1 MELTPID
8 VEQKAFTQ
16 ALRGYQMDE
25 VDDFLDEIVTALRG
39 YDQRLR
45 DAQEKM
51 RALEADASSRGGDET
66 TISRA
71 ILVAQRSADS
81 LLAEAKVDA
90 DRIRNSAKAEAE
102 SLHAERETERNRAQ
116 AEIDGMREKVSSL
129 RQTLAVLVEAVG
141 GRVGEMESEI
151 SNAEGKL
158 QQAAA
163 EDPEPVEA
171 AERIEAVRGLF
182 PSDTES
188 RASISGRTGQEA
200 PAHLEPM
207 GAPAG
212 DRSRDA
218 AGDQPDDEGDDFE
231 QREIGSR
238 VSSRPWERG

>member
-45 DAQEKM
+45 DAQEKI

-102 SLHAERETERNRAQ
+102 SLHAEREMERNRAQ
-116 AEIDGMREKVSSL
+116 TEIDGMRQKVSGL

-141 GRVGEMESEI
+141 GRIGEMDSEI
-151 SNAEGKL
+151 SSAESIL
-158 QQAAA
+158 QQTVA
-163 EDPEPVEA
+163 EKPEPIGA
-171 AERIEAVRGLF
+171 ARGLF
-182 PSDTES
+182 PSDPDL
-188 RASISGRTGQEA
+188 RASGRTGQEA
-200 PAHLEPM
+200 PAHLGPM
-207 GAPAG
+207 AAPAG
-212 DRSRDA
+212 DLSRD
-218 AGDQPDDEGDDFE
+218 GDQSDDEEFE
-231 QREIGSR
+231 EREIGSR
-238 VSSRPWERG
+238 MSSRPWERG

>member
-1 MELTPID
+1 MELTPTD

-45 DAQEKM
+45 DAQEKI

-102 SLHAERETERNRAQ
+102 SLHAEREMERNRAQ
-116 AEIDGMREKVSSL
+116 TEIDGMRQKVSGL

-141 GRVGEMESEI
+141 GRIGEMESEI
-151 SNAEGKL
+151 SNAEGTL
-158 QQAAA
+158 EQTLA
-163 EDPEPVEA
+163 EDAEPIEA
-171 AERIEAVRGLF
+171 ARGLF
-182 PSDTES
+182 PSGTDS
-188 RASISGRTGQEA
+188 RAPGRTGQEA
-200 PAHLEPM
+200 PAHLGPM

-212 DRSRDA
+212 DLSRDA
-218 AGDQPDDEGDDFE
+218 DGGQPDDEGEDFE
-231 QREIGSR
+231 EREIGSR

>member
-45 DAQEKM
+45 DAQEKI

-102 SLHAERETERNRAQ
+102 SLSAERETERHRAQ
-116 AEIDGMREKVSSL
+116 TEIDGMREKVSGL
-129 RQTLAVLVEAVG
+129 RQTLALLMETVG
-141 GRVGEMESEI
+141 GGIGEMESEI
-151 SNAEGKL
+151 SNAEGDL
-158 QQAAA
+158 QKVTESAQ
-163 EDPEPVEA
+163 PIEA
-171 AERIEAVRGLF
+171 ARGLF
-182 PSDTES
+182 SSDANA
-188 RASISGRTGQEA
+188 RASGRTGQET
-200 PAHLEPM
+200 PAHLGPM
-207 GAPAG
+207 EAAAP
-212 DRSRDA
+212 DRPRDI
-218 AGDQPDDEGDDFE
+218 GIDQPDDEGDDYE
-231 QREIGSR
+231 QKEVGSR